1 MAKPLD
7 TQDPAKYGARMEEIA
22 EEILSLK
29 HQVKLCNLI

>member
-22 EEILSLK
+22 EEIMSLK
-29 HQVKLCNLI
+29 HQVIFKNI